1 MDATRLMEDG
11 IATERSS
18 RFVSGDL
25 WSPDEPLPGGRAL
38 NELAARILTAWE
50 MPHLIGPVR
59 IGYNARLRTT
69 LGRALL
75 DEHRVELNPHLL
87 RDHPGELIPT
97 LAHELAHLAV
107 HLRYGRAAASHGL
120 EFRTLMRALD
130 LSGRATHDLPV
141 GHLRQGR
148 RRYLYVHRCDTCG
161 VQVVARRVLRNRICA
176 RCGPAM
182 QWNVLRVPNTPG
194 GRAMVKELLEGTP
207 D

>member
-1 MDATRLMEDG
+1 MNLPQPTEDD

-18 RFVSGDL
+18 RFVAGDL
-25 WSPDEPLPGGRAL
+25 WSPGQPLPGGRAL
-38 NELAARILTAWE
+38 GELASRVLTAWE
-50 MPHLIGPVR
+50 MPDLLSRVR
-59 IGYNARLRTT
+59 IGYNGRLRTT

-87 RDHPGELIPT
+87 RNHPEELIPT

-107 HLRYGRAAASHGL
+107 HLRYGRSAPSHGL
-120 EFRTLMRALD
+120 EFRTLMRALN

-141 GHLRQGR
+141 GHLRQKR

-176 RCGPAM
+176 HCGPRM
-182 QWNVLRVPNTPG
+182 QWNILRVPNTPAG
-194 GRAMVKELLEGTP
+194 QEMVREMLNRQCH
-207 D
+207 